1 MKIYL
6 LPIIM
11 ALALG
16 YIFFINKAQSPQ
28 EVFISEVYDTIKT
41 NYWETI
47 SDQKLSELFGLA
59 LKKKTTNKQ
68 EVINSIKGK
77 NREFVVNLA
86 GTVLANLQPFGRSG
100 LYTQK
105 LEEQLKNTVN
115 NVNPEKDLYKDLGL
129 PKNASQQAVK
139 QAYNNLPEEKKKNK
153 EIAYA
158 YQTLIDADTK
168 TRYDQN
174 KVEPTIFTKI
184 LPGNIAYLQ
193 FKKFSPTSLL
203 EFQKGLTSFNTNSLI
218 FDLRGNI
225 GGAIDETAY
234 FLGNLLGV
242 NKLAFDFYH
251 QGTSTPFKTVL
262 DQLPVMTK
270 FKTVIVLVDNK
281 TQSSAELMT
290 ASFKRFK
297 AGIVVGTP
305 TNGWGTVERVFPI
318 AHQIDSSEKYSIFLV
333 HSITLRDDNLPIEG
347 RGVEPDVNIKDTNW
361 ETKLNSLVTSPQLVS
376 LVKNILNQPQ

>member
-6 LPIIM
+6 FPAII

-16 YIFFINKAQSPQ
+16 YVFFINQRQSPQ
-28 EVFISEVYDTIKT
+28 ETFISEVYDTIKT

-68 EVINSIKGK
+68 EVINSVRGK
-77 NREFVVNLA
+77 DREFVVNLA
-86 GTVLANLQPFGRSG
+86 GTVLANLQPVGKSG

-115 NVNPEKDLYKDLGL
+115 NVNPEKDLYKDLGI
-129 PKNASQQAVK
+129 PKNSSIETVK
-139 QAYNNLPEEKKKNK
+139 KAFNELPEEKKKNK

-193 FKKFSPTSLL
+193 FKKFSPTSLS

-234 FLGNLLGV
+234 FLGNLLGA

-270 FKTVIVLVDNK
+270 FKKVIVLVDNK

-297 AGIVVGTP
+297 VGIVVGTP

-318 AHQIDSSEKYSIFLV
+318 EHQIDKTEKYSVFLV
-333 HSITLRDDNLPIEG
+333 HSLTLRDDNLPIEG
-347 RGVEPDVNIKDTNW
+347 RGVEPNVNIKDANW
-361 ETKLNSLVTSPQLVS
+361 KAKLNSLVNSPQLVS
-376 LVKNILNQPQ
+376 AVKQIISNPD